1 MCLCQPA
8 ATVNLHKIEMALL
21 YVFYFITY
29 FLNRLLNA
37 NNTLA
42 YFSSN
47 FDSFCVETG

>member
-8 ATVNLHKIEMALL
+8 AIGNLPKTEMELL
-21 YVFYFITY
+21 YVFYSIAC
-29 FLNRLLNA
+29 FLNHLLNA

-47 FDSFCVETG
+47 FD